1 MNKDRLEL
9 LKETEDYI
17 PPIHTLGTGELQS
30 FYSQFGAAPEIIREM
45 FLSGEIFHKLL
56 YSDETPPVMRLD
68 KKSEETAFKN
78 FLSEKNISDESVF
91 LIYNY
96 SEDEVDLIATAE
108 LADKGVLPAIYY
120 TAIAYEKG
128 WGTSQNPTEMMKYLQ
143 KSSDNGNPMAITKL
157 KEIKAVNE

>member
-1 MNKDRLEL
+1 MCSSDLAVPTNARKGTVNKDRLEI

-17 PPIHTLGTGELQS
+17 PPIHTLGTDELQA

-96 SEDEVDLIATAE
+96 SKDEVDQIATAE
-108 LADKGVLPAIYY
+108 LADKFICNSLISKTLHKKPY
-120 TAIAYEKG
+120 
-128 WGTSQNPTEMMKYLQ
+128 
-143 KSSDNGNPMAITKL
+143 
-157 KEIKAVNE
+157 IKVADL

>member
-1 MNKDRLEL
+1 MDKDRLDL

-56 YSDETPPVMRLD
+56 YSDDTPPVMRLD

-78 FLSEKNISDESVF
+78 FLSEKNICDESVF

-96 SEDEVDLIATAE
+96 SEDEVDQIAIAE
-108 LADKGVLPAIYY
+108 LADKFIYY
-120 TAIAYEKG
+120 WYPSADDLLIVSQHFNWIIGVRHDGALFFHTEKG
-128 WGTSQNPTEMMKYLQ
+128 
-143 KSSDNGNPMAITKL
+143 DNR
-157 KEIKAVNE
+157 